1 MQSDRSRS
9 KPSSGRRIRFAAAL
23 ATSALLFGLR
33 AGEGRAQAPPTP
45 QPPPGPGDVINIVI
59 GSGAD
64 RFAVPECVP
73 RKGDAPSTEACRTLT
88 QVLRNDL
95 KFESI
100 DLVPDSL
107 IAAIPALN
115 PDAPNFVDWQGIGA
129 TMLVT
134 MKAWVTGGEI
144 TVEAKLHTVGN
155 GKSILAKRYTGKS
168 DNPRIF
174 AHQLSDEIMA
184 LAQIKGVARSKIAF
198 VSNRDSGGKGVT
210 KELYIMDYDGYNPRR
225 VTVNNSINIMPAW
238 SPDGRSLA
246 YTSFKR
252 PASPDLYVASVFEGK
267 NTNVTNG
274 AGQVSSAS
282 FSPDGKRLAYA
293 LSKSGNTDIW
303 VANADGSGPHKVT
316 SSSGLDTAPF
326 WSPTGQEIA
335 FTSDR
340 GGTPQIYVM
349 DAEGLNVRRLTT
361 IGSWNDAPVWNPNKQ
376 YPEIAYTARIEGG
389 FEIAVLNYETRQVRQ
404 ITQGK
409 GSCEYPSWSPS
420 GRHLT
425 FACGRGAKWQIGIAD
440 RDGRSVTM
448 LPAGPGKNEQPDWG
462 PVNPQ

>member
-1 MQSDRSRS
+1 MQTDRSRS
-9 KPSSGRRIRFAAAL
+9 KPASPRRSRLAVLLAVTAL
-23 ATSALLFGLR
+23 PWALVSAV
-33 AGEGRAQAPPTP
+33 GRAQETPPT
-45 QPPPGPGDVINIVI
+45 QPPGGVDKQFDVT
-59 GSGAD
+59 GGGD
-64 RFAVPECVP
+64 RFAVPDCAP

-95 KFESI
+95 KFESM
-100 DLVPDSL
+100 DLVPDHL
-107 IAAIPALN
+107 IAASPPLN

-155 GKSILAKRYTGKS
+155 GKSILAKRYTGKA
-168 DNPRIF
+168 DNPRVF

-184 LAQIKGVARSKIAF
+184 LAQVKGVARSKIAF
-198 VSNRDSGGKGVT
+198 VSDRDSGGKRT

-225 VTVNNSINIMPAW
+225 VTVNNSINILPAW

-246 YTSFKR
+246 YTSYRR
-252 PASPDLYVASVFEGK
+252 PGSPDVYVASIFEGK
-267 NTNVTNG
+267 NTNITNG
-274 AGQVSSAS
+274 SGQAFAAA

-293 LSKSGNTDIW
+293 SSRSGNMEIW
-303 VANADGSGPHKVT
+303 VANADGSGARKLT

-349 DAEGLNVRRLTT
+349 DAEGLNVRRVTT
-361 IGSWNDAPVWNPNKQ
+361 MGNWNDAPAWNPNKQ

-389 FEIAVLNYETRQVRQ
+389 FEIAVLNYETRAVRQ

-425 FACGRGAKWQIGIAD
+425 FACGRGSKWQIGIAD
-440 RDGRSVTM
+440 REGRSVTM

-462 PVNPQ
+462 PVGLQ

>member
-1 MQSDRSRS
+1 VL
-9 KPSSGRRIRFAAAL
+9 GAVAVTLALTL
-23 ATSALLFGLR
+23 ATVA
-33 AGEGRAQAPPTP
+33 ARAQAPVATP
-45 QPPPGPGDVINIVI
+45 VPPPGPDTPRDIIITGP
-59 GSGAD
+59 SD
-64 RFAVPECVP
+64 RFAVPECAP

-95 KFESI
+95 KFESF
-100 DLVPDSL
+100 DLVPDNL
-107 IAAIPALN
+107 IAAIPPLN

-144 TVEAKLHTVGN
+144 TVEAKLHTVAN
-155 GKSILAKRYTGKS
+155 GKSILAKRYTGKA
-168 DNPRIF
+168 DNPRVF
-174 AHQLSDEIMA
+174 AHQLSDEILG

-198 VSNRDSGGKGVT
+198 VSDRDSGGKRT

-225 VTVNNSINIMPAW
+225 VTVNNSINILPAW

-246 YTSFKR
+246 YTSYRR
-252 PASPDLYVASVFEGK
+252 PGSPDVYVASIFEGK
-267 NTNVTNG
+267 NTNITNG
-274 AGQVSSAS
+274 SGQAFAAA

-293 LSKSGNTDIW
+293 SSRSGNMEIW
-303 VANADGSGPHKVT
+303 VANADGSGARKLT

-349 DAEGLNVRRLTT
+349 DAEGLNVRRVTT
-361 IGSWNDAPVWNPNKQ
+361 IGNWNDAPAWNPNKQ

-389 FEIAVLNYETRQVRQ
+389 FEIAVLNYETRAVRQ

-425 FACGRGAKWQIGIAD
+425 FACGRGSKWQIGIAD
-440 RDGRSVTM
+440 REGRSVTM

-462 PVNPQ
+462 PVGLQ

>member
-1 MQSDRSRS
+1 MAGSL
-9 KPSSGRRIRFAAAL
+9 FAL
-23 ATSALLFGLR
+23 A
-33 AGEGRAQAPPTP
+33 AGDGRAQAPTP
-45 QPPPGPGDVINIVI
+45 QPPPQADTYSIVI

-64 RFAVPECVP
+64 RFAVPDCVP
-73 RKGDAPSTEACRTLT
+73 RRGDAPSTEACRTLT
-88 QVLRNDL
+88 QVLKADL

-100 DLVPDSL
+100 ELLPDSL
-107 IAAIPALN
+107 LAAIPPVN
-115 PDAPNFVDWQGIGA
+115 PDGPNFVEVQGLNA

-134 MKAWVTGGEI
+134 MKASVTGGEI
-144 TVEAKLHTVGN
+144 TVEAKLHTVAD
-155 GKSILAKRYTGKS
+155 GKAILAKRYTGKA

-174 AHQLSDEIMA
+174 AHQLSDEILA
-184 LAQIKGVARSKIAF
+184 LAQLKGVARSKIAF
-198 VSNRDSGGKGVT
+198 VSDRDSGGKRT

-225 VTVNNSINIMPAW
+225 VTVNNSINLMPAW

-246 YTSFKR
+246 YTSFRR
-252 PASPDLYVASVFEGK
+252 PASPDLYVASIFEGK

-274 AGQVSSAS
+274 AGQVSSAT
-282 FSPDGKRLAYA
+282 FSPDGKRIAYA
-293 LSKSGNTDIW
+293 LSKGGNTDIW
-303 VANADGSGPHKVT
+303 VSNADGSGARKIT

-361 IGSWNDAPVWNPNKQ
+361 IGSWNDAPAWNPNKQ

-389 FEIAVLNYETRQVRQ
+389 FEIAVLNYETRAVRQ

-425 FACGRGAKWQIGIAD
+425 FACGRGSKWQIGVAD
-440 RDGRSVTM
+440 REGRSVTM

-462 PVNPQ
+462 PAGLQ

>member
-1 MQSDRSRS
+1 MQTDRSPS
-9 KPSSGRRIRFAAAL
+9 QPSSGRNTRLALSLCAL
-23 ATSALLFGLR
+23 AVAWTLQGDV
-33 AGEGRAQAPPTP
+33 GRAQAPPTP
-45 QPPPGPGDVINIVI
+45 EAPPAGDRHLVFDTT
-59 GSGAD
+59 AD
-64 RFAVPECVP
+64 RFAVPECSP

-95 KFESI
+95 KFESM

-107 IAAIPALN
+107 IAAIPPLN

-174 AHQLSDEIMA
+174 AHQLSDEILA

-198 VSNRDSGGKGVT
+198 VSDRDSGGKRVT

-267 NTNVTNG
+267 NTNITNG

-293 LSKSGNTDIW
+293 VSRSGNTDIW
-303 VANADGSGPHKVT
+303 VANADGSGPHKIT

-361 IGSWNDAPVWNPNKQ
+361 IGNWNDAPVWNPNKQ

-425 FACGRGAKWQIGIAD
+425 FACGRGAKWQIGVAD
-440 RDGRSVTM
+440 RDGRNVTM

>member
-1 MQSDRSRS
+1 MQTDRSRS
-9 KPSSGRRIRFAAAL
+9 RPGSRRLPRSLVGFATIAILWSLASAA
-23 ATSALLFGLR
+23 
-33 AGEGRAQAPPTP
+33 GRAQAPPAP
-45 QPPPGPGDVINIVI
+45 APPPQAGAPDKQFDVF
-59 GSGAD
+59 GGGD
-64 RFAVPECVP
+64 RFAVPECSP

-100 DLVPDSL
+100 DLVPDNL
-107 IAAIPALN
+107 IAAIPPLN

-134 MKAWVTGGEI
+134 MKASVTGGDI
-144 TVEAKLHTVGN
+144 TVEAKLHTVGD
-155 GKSILAKRYTGKS
+155 GKAILAKRYTGRA

-174 AHQLSDEIMA
+174 AHQLSDEILA
-184 LAQIKGVARSKIAF
+184 LASIKGVARSKIAF

-225 VTVNNSINIMPAW
+225 VTVNNSINLMPAW
-238 SPDGRSLA
+238 SPDGRLLA
-246 YTSFKR
+246 YTSFRK

-267 NTNVTNG
+267 NANITNG
-274 AGQVSSAS
+274 SGQVSSAA

-293 LSKSGNTDIW
+293 ISRSGNTDIW
-303 VANADGSGPHKVT
+303 VANADGSGARKVT

-349 DAEGLNVRRLTT
+349 DSEGLNVRRLTT
-361 IGSWNDAPVWNPNKQ
+361 IGNWNDAPAWNPNKQ
-376 YPEIAYTARIEGG
+376 FPEIAYTARIEGG

-425 FACGRGAKWQIGIAD
+425 FACGRGSKWQIGVAD
-440 RDGRSVTM
+440 RDGRNVTM

-462 PVNPQ
+462 PAPQ